1 MKAFFLL
8 EHDSSLLCQQRYKP
22 KSSVMPIGFVFTAWI
37 AKADN

>member
-8 EHDSSLLCQQRYKP
+8 ERHSSLLCQQRYKP

-37 AKADN
+37 AKANN